1 MGRIKDRNGMD
12 LKEAKD
18 IKRRW
23 QQYMEKLYKKKK
35 DFNDQDN
42 HDGIITHLVTDI
54 LASKVKSA
62 LEGMTT
68 NKASARDGTPAEL
81 FQVLKDDNANV
92 LHSISQQIWKTH
104 QWPQDGKRSV
114 FVPITKKGNA
124 KERSNYYT
132 ISLISNSSKGS
143 KFSKPG
149 FNST

>member
-1 MGRIKDRNGMD
+1 MD

-81 FQVLKDDNANV
+81 FEV
-92 LHSISQQIWKTH
+92 
-104 QWPQDGKRSV
+104 KR
-114 FVPITKKGNA
+114 
-124 KERSNYYT
+124 
-132 ISLISNSSKGS
+132 
-143 KFSKPG
+143 
-149 FNST
+149 